1 MFVEKVR
8 IVLTDQRMKII
19 EGLFTLLLYTLTVL
33 RLALSFND
41 GEAKGL
47 LVLWAIWIFVLG
59 AINFMGALGPISKYF
74 VIIFYFP
81 PVMTRTGRGVMYMF
95 LTFPMITKTAATIAI
110 GILVLVFGLLMIAL
124 GWNDKF
130 EIEYSSSSQS

>member
-19 EGLFTLLLYTLTVL
+19 EGIHTILLFTLTVL

-59 AINFMGALGPISKYF
+59 VINFMGAIGPISKYF

-81 PVMTRTGRGVMYMF
+81 PVMTRTGRGVMFMF
-95 LTFPMITKTAATIAI
+95 LAFPMITKSAVTIVLGVLI
-110 GILVLVFGLLMIAL
+110 LVFGLLMIAL

-130 EIEYSSSSQS
+130 EIEYSSSS

>member
-19 EGLFTLLLYTLTVL
+19 EGIHTILLFTLTVL

-59 AINFMGALGPISKYF
+59 VINFMGAIGPISKYF

-81 PVMTRTGRGVMYMF
+81 PVMTRTGRGVMFMF
-95 LTFPMITKTAATIAI
+95 LALPMITKSAVTIVLGVLI
-110 GILVLVFGLLMIAL
+110 LVFGLLMIAL

-130 EIEYSSSSQS
+130 EIEYSSSS

>member
-19 EGLFTLLLYTLTVL
+19 EGIHTILLFTLTVL

-59 AINFMGALGPISKYF
+59 AINFMGAIGPISKYF

-81 PVMTRTGRGVMYMF
+81 PVMTRTGRGVMFMF
-95 LTFPMITKTAATIAI
+95 LTFPMITKSAVTIVLGVLI
-110 GILVLVFGLLMIAL
+110 LVFGLLMIAL

-130 EIEYSSSSQS
+130 EIEFSSSS

>member
-19 EGLFTLLLYTLTVL
+19 EGIHTILLFTLTVL

-59 AINFMGALGPISKYF
+59 AINFMGAIGPISKYF

-81 PVMTRTGRGVMYMF
+81 PVMTRTGRGVMFMF
-95 LTFPMITKTAATIAI
+95 LTFPMITKSAVTIVL
-110 GILVLVFGLLMIAL
+110 GILILVFGLLLIGL

-130 EIEYSSSSQS
+130 EFEFSSSS

>member
-8 IVLTDQRMKII
+8 IVLTDPRMKII
-19 EGLFTLLLYTLTVL
+19 EGIHTILLFTLTVL

-59 AINFMGALGPISKYF
+59 AINFMGAIGPISKYF

-81 PVMTRTGRGVMYMF
+81 PVMTRTGRGVMFMF
-95 LTFPMITKTAATIAI
+95 LTFPMITKSAVTIVL
-110 GILVLVFGLLMIAL
+110 GILILVFGLLLIGL

-130 EIEYSSSSQS
+130 EIEFSSSS